1 MQKKTDV
8 AIIGGGPAGLSA
20 ALNASVRNKSI
31 LLFSNNFKNSGL
43 FRAEKLDNILG
54 LPGLSGSEYLER
66 CLEQIK
72 KRGIEM
78 TEGRIL
84 SILPSGD
91 SFFVSCGPDVYSAS
105 TIILASGIATGA
117 IYPGERE
124 LLGKGVSY
132 CATCDGM
139 LYRKKKVALVAK
151 SAEAVNEANY
161 LSEIGCDLT
170 VMSDGRDMSGLSDSI
185 PVISAKKLEI
195 KGTDRVEALIADG
208 QELEMQGVFIIRP
221 TVAMQ
226 SLFPDAELDEGH
238 IKVDK
243 SMSTS
248 IKGVW
253 AAGDCTGKP
262 YQVSKAVGEGLI
274 AALSA
279 AEYLDNKEKK
289 EKQNATSSD

>member
-1 MQKKTDV
+1 MPSSADI

-31 LLFSNNFKNSGL
+31 LLFSNNFKESGL
-43 FRAEKLDNILG
+43 YKAEKLDNVLG
-54 LPGLSGSEYLER
+54 LPDLTGPEFLNKSLDH
-66 CLEQIK
+66 IK
-72 KRGIEM
+72 SRGIEM

-84 SILPSGD
+84 NIMPSGE
-91 SFFVSCGPDVYSAS
+91 SFFISCGADVYTASA
-105 TIILASGIATGA
+105 IILASGILRNTA
-117 IYPGERE
+117 YPGERE

-139 LYRKKKVALVAK
+139 LYRKKKVTLVAK
-151 SAEAVNEANY
+151 SGEAVNEANY

-170 VMSDGRDMSGLSDSI
+170 VISDGRDLPGLSDGI
-185 PVISAKKLEI
+185 PVIKARKLIIRGEE
-195 KGTDRVEALIADG
+195 RVEALVADG
-208 QELEMQGVFIIRP
+208 QEIDCQGVFILRP
-221 TVAMQ
+221 TVAMDT
-226 SLFPDAELDEGH
+226 LLPGLELENGH

-248 IKGVW
+248 VTGAW

-262 YQVSKAVGEGLI
+262 YQISKAVGEGLI

-279 AEYLDNKEKK
+279 AEYLDNKRKK
-289 EKQNATSSD
+289 